1 MPISASGTVTAGMTV
16 AQKFRKNMKITIT
29 TSATISINV
38 NCTSATDARMV
49 WVRSEMTLTLTAGG
63 IEASST
69 GSIALIRPTV
79 SMTLA
84 PGWRW
89 IARMIARF
97 WLNQAAI
104 SSFSPALMARPT
116 SRMRTGEPLR

>member
-1 MPISASGTVTAGMTV
+1 KHREGADQ
-16 AQKFRKNMKITIT
+16 AQRHGDSRDNGRPEITQEHE
-29 TSATISINV
+29 NHHHHQDDGEQQRELHV
-38 NCTSATDARMV
+38 DA
-49 WVRSEMTLTLTAGG
+49 W
-63 IEASST
+63 ST
-69 GSIALIRPTV
+69 GSIALTRPTV

-104 SSFSPALMARPT
+104 SSFSPALTARPI
-116 SRMRTGEPLR
+116 SRMRTGDPLR

>member
-1 MPISASGTVTAGMTV
+1 VTAGIRV
-16 AQKFRKNMKITIT
+16 AQKLRRNTKITIT
-29 TSATISINV
+29 TSATMSINV
-38 NCTSATDARMV
+38 NCTSATEARMV
-49 WVRSEMTLTLTAGG
+49 WVRSEMTLTLTAAG

-69 GSIALIRPTV
+69 GSIALTRPTV

-89 IARMIARF
+89 IARMIARC

-104 SSFSPALMARPT
+104 SSFSPALMAWPI
-116 SRMRTGEPLR
+116 SRMRTGDPLR